1 MYRWTASFFFIL
13 KGLET
18 NHHSEGSSI
27 SASTVRLAGCNSCH
41 PDKSPKDI
49 ESIWYVSDE
58 LKPITTKAGILRYHQ
73 PTIDWMGPCFAG
85 FDLLYRSEPL
95 GLNLPSARS
104 FISMERNWPWM
115 WERQTYVRNFVSG
128 WNLAVC
134 GICMYVCVYIYIYV
148 YVCVFYYSFIYLNMC
163 LFVYLF
169 IYLLIMYEICLWLQ
183 FLAVCGICTYVY
195 IWSRPPSL
203 QPPPP
208 PQWVG
213 SPCSSPNSLL
223 FASYWQHFWGPASY
237 LLGLCSI
244 SDYQPRIY

>member
-1 MYRWTASFFFIL
+1 MLCRIWPFVPLRASRPELTVSSEFHIDGEKLTLDVRETDLCTKFCLWL
-13 KGLET
+13 KLGGLW
-18 NHHSEGSSI
+18 H
-27 SASTVRLAGCNSCH
+27 
-41 PDKSPKDI
+41 
-49 ESIWYVSDE
+49 
-58 LKPITTKAGILRYHQ
+58 
-73 PTIDWMGPCFAG
+73 
-85 FDLLYRSEPL
+85 
-95 GLNLPSARS
+95 
-104 FISMERNWPWM
+104 
-115 WERQTYVRNFVSG
+115 
-128 WNLAVC
+128 
-134 GICMYVCVYIYIYV
+134 MYVCMCIYIYMSMC
-148 YVCVFYYSFIYLNMC
+148 VCVLLFIH
-163 LFVYLF
+163 LFKYVFICLF

-208 PQWVG
+208 QWAG